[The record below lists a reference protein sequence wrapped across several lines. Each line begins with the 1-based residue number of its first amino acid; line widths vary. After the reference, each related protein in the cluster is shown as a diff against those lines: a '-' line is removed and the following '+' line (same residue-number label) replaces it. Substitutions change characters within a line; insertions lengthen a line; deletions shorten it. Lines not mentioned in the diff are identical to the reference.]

1 MGRYNM
7 RKKIWIF
14 SITAAILLIL
24 TFFPTQPVSST
35 VLNKK
40 NAIIETYKEIKTRE
54 NTIKLK
60 IYHIKE
66 DGTYVNA
73 VKELTS
79 EENKALKDE
88 LRQTEKSGT
97 PIREIFEKKLGILKK
112 YELVS
117 SDLTLDDVLDVS
129 KLRGTTHQTDDD
141 DEFEEQYAPIVF
153 AGGGLGFGFGLPSII
168 TSGTFLVILFGFG
181 AVYCYNIY
189 TGVTHQLMTLFFIP
203 MLIGYLGGFIGLL
216 LLPVIP
222 GFFYSNLFGLGFVSK
237 TRWMLVPSTNLTA
250 A

>member
-1 MGRYNM
+1 M

-14 SITAAILLIL
+14 SITAAVILIL

-40 NAIIETYKEIKTRE
+40 NAIIETYEEIKTSE
-54 NTIKLK
+54 NTIKMK
-60 IYHIKE
+60 ILHIKE

-97 PIREIFEKKLGILKK
+97 PIKEMFEKKLEILKK

-117 SDLTLDDVLDVS
+117 SDLTLEDVLDVS
-129 KLRGTTHQTDDD
+129 KLEGTHQTDDD

-153 AGGGLGFGFGLPSII
+153 AGGGFGFGFGLPSFI
-168 TSGTFLVILFGFG
+168 TSGTFLVILIGFG
-181 AVYCYNIY
+181 VVYCYNIY

-203 MLIGYLGGFIGLL
+203 MLVGYLGGFIGLL
-216 LLPVIP
+216 LLPVVP
-222 GFFYSNLFGLGFVSK
+222 GFLYSNLFGLGFVSK
-237 TRWMLVPSTNLTA
+237 TRWMLVPTNTTA

>member
-1 MGRYNM
+1 M
-7 RKKIWIF
+7 RKTIWIF
-14 SITAAILLIL
+14 SIIAAIILIL

-40 NAIIETYKEIKTRE
+40 NAIIETYKEIKPSG
-54 NTIKLK
+54 NTIKME
-60 IYHIKE
+60 IFHIKE

-73 VKELTS
+73 VRELTS

-88 LRQTEKSGT
+88 LRQTEEPGT
-97 PIREIFEKKLGILKK
+97 PIKEMFGEKLEILKK

-117 SDLTLDDVLDVS
+117 SDLTLEDVLDVS
-129 KLRGTTHQTDDD
+129 KLEGTYQADDGN
-141 DEFEEQYAPIVF
+141 EFEAEYAPIVF
-153 AGGGLGFGFGLPSII
+153 AGGGFGFGFGLPFFI
-168 TSGTFLVILFGFG
+168 TSGTFLMILVGFG
-181 AVYCYNIY
+181 LVYCYNII

-216 LLPVIP
+216 LLSVVP
-222 GFFYSNLFGLGFVSK
+222 GFFYSNIFGLGIVSK
-237 TRWMLVPSTNLTA
+237 TRWMLVPSNSTA

>member
-1 MGRYNM
+1 MP
-7 RKKIWIF
+7 KKIWIF
-14 SITAAILLIL
+14 SITASVILIL

-40 NAIIETYKEIKTRE
+40 NAITETYKEIKTSE
-54 NTIKLK
+54 NTIKMK
-60 IYHIKE
+60 IFHIKE

-73 VKELTS
+73 VRELTS

-97 PIREIFEKKLGILKK
+97 TIKEMFEEKLEILKK

-117 SDLTLDDVLDVS
+117 SDLTLEDVLDVS
-129 KLRGTTHQTDDD
+129 KLEGTYQTDDG

-153 AGGGLGFGFGLPSII
+153 AGGGFGFGFGLPSFI
-168 TSGTFLVILFGFG
+168 TTGTFLVILIGFG
-181 AVYCYNIY
+181 VVYCYNIY

-203 MLIGYLGGFIGLL
+203 MLVGYLGGFIGLL
-216 LLPVIP
+216 LLPVVP
-222 GFFYSNLFGLGFVSK
+222 GFLYSNLFGLGFVSK
-237 TRWMLVPSTNLTA
+237 TRWMLVPTTNTTA

>member
-1 MGRYNM
+1 M
-7 RKKIWIF
+7 F
-14 SITAAILLIL
+14 SITAAVILIL

-40 NAIIETYKEIKTRE
+40 NAINETYKEIKTRR
-54 NTIKLK
+54 NTIKME
-60 IYHIKE
+60 IFHIKE

-79 EENKALKDE
+79 EENKALNDE

-97 PIREIFEKKLGILKK
+97 PIKEMFEKKLEILKK

-117 SDLTLDDVLDVS
+117 SHLTLDDVLDVS
-129 KLRGTTHQTDDD
+129 KLEGTHQTDDG

-153 AGGGLGFGFGLPSII
+153 AGGGLGFGFGIPSLI

-181 AVYCYNIY
+181 AVYCYNVY

-237 TRWMLVPSTNLTA
+237 TRWMLVPTTNSTA